1 MIVLKFSL
9 GKRERLLFILMS
21 SLHPLP
27 LKSRNL
33 SPESGCSHPI
43 AAVIRVPI
51 WCFVPIISLSCPQL
65 YLFNLRV
72 WPMWIRDWFC
82 YPSTNLDPSLFIEYS
97 DRRYAHIQP
106 QISSQP
112 THVYSPTTNKYS
124 RYILYWTLTAWIWW
138 LFDNFRN
145 QNLNINVNVRKI

>member
-21 SLHPLP
+21 SSSSEVSQPLP
-27 LKSRNL
+27 WVPSLGVVSL
-33 SPESGCSHPI
+33 

-82 YPSTNLDPSLFIEYS
+82 YPGTNLDPSLFIEYS

-106 QISSQP
+106 EISSQP

-124 RYILYWTLTAWIWW
+124 RYILNWTLTAWIWW